1 LQDGNDFGRSIF
13 RKQGFETESKV
24 YKMHFWSLYKFYRNF
39 GPRLGIFFRLL
50 IQIHDELVLEV
61 HDDYIE
67 NVKGKNL
74 HLCDTAVLV

>member
-1 LQDGNDFGRSIF
+1 MGMILVVQSLENKDLKLKARFIKCTFGHCTSF
-13 RKQGFETESKV
+13 
-24 YKMHFWSLYKFYRNF
+24 MNL

-74 HLCDTAVLV
+74 HLCDIAVLV

>member
-1 LQDGNDFGRSIF
+1 MQDGNDFGRSIF

-24 YKMHFWSLYKFYRNF
+24 YKMHFWSLYKFYESL
-39 GPRLGIFFRLL
+39 RLLVSFFRLL

-74 HLCDTAVLV
+74 HLCDIAVLV